1 MTSGQPTELMR
12 FPDRE
17 TDIGRLISAY
27 LEKAS
32 EIDDR
37 AVHLLFSANRW
48 EKRQAIIDALTRG
61 HNVVMDRYAYSG
73 VAFSAG
79 ENVYRVAAILTA
91 VLLALLVHHA
101 AKSLDRQWCM
111 NPDAGGQRF

>member
-1 MTSGQPTELMR
+1 MR

-32 EIDDR
+32 EIDDS

-48 EKRQAIIDALTRG
+48 EKRQAIQDALSRG

-79 ENVYRVAAILTA
+79 AHFIT
-91 VLLALLVHHA
+91 
-101 AKSLDRQWCM
+101 SQ
-111 NPDAGGQRF
+111 PF